1 MKNGGFSMRYYY
13 YGNPEKE
20 TIPEEKSD
28 MYAEEVSFSAGTEE
42 NSLSTTSSKTEIFGD
57 LVIEEDT
64 VYEIDREC
72 LKCRE
77 NKMS

>member
-1 MKNGGFSMRYYY
+1 MRYYY
-13 YGNPEKE
+13 YGNPERE
-20 TIPEEKSD
+20 TIPEEKERLNGMAVKLSRGKER
-28 MYAEEVSFSAGTEE
+28 YPLSAAA
-42 NSLSTTSSKTEIFGD
+42 SKTEIVGD

-77 NKMS
+77 RKMQ

>member
-1 MKNGGFSMRYYY
+1 MRYYY
-13 YGNPEKE
+13 YGNPEIK
-20 TIPEEKSD
+20 TVPN
-28 MYAEEVSFSAGTEE
+28 E
-42 NSLSTTSSKTEIFGD
+42 NNISNASQAVIGDKKPALSMMAQKREIIGD

-77 NKMS
+77 RNIK